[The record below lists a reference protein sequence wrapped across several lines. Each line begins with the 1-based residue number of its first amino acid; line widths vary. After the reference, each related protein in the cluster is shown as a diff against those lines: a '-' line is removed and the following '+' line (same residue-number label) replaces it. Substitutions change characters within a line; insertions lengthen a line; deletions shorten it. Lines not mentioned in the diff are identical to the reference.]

1 LRYFSMKT
9 LTVALLLIIG
19 LLAPTSLGQTPPAQ
33 GQEEEKVVVGTN
45 EVVLDAVVKDKKGHA
60 VRDLKSSDF
69 EVYEDGVPQQVLS
82 FRLITRDGVSASTRE
97 GGATTS
103 SSSASRTGG
112 PFDNTNRI
120 GAVALVFDRLSP
132 DARARARQAAF
143 GYLGQALR
151 PEDFVGVFGIDLS
164 LRVVQSFT
172 NDERLVRQAI
182 ERASAHDSAAFASN
196 TEQTTNLSQKE
207 GQLQTQR
214 AELSTNVPDTSGG
227 QRGALAVEQAFN
239 EMTLRAVEG
248 FDRLE
253 REQQGHATTDGLLAI
268 INAMSR
274 LPGRKAL
281 IFFSEGVAIPQAVQ
295 AHFRSVI
302 SSANR
307 SNVSIYAVDAAGLR
321 ALSSDAET
329 GRALAALGAKRSRQG
344 SSPTDDTSG
353 PMSRDLERNEDL
365 MRANPDAG
373 LGQLANGTGG
383 LLISDTNNPGARL
396 HQVDEDMH
404 TYYVLTYTPTNQNY
418 DGRFRQ
424 VGVKVS
430 RAGVDV
436 QARKGY
442 YAINSS
448 SASPVLA
455 YEAPALAI
463 LGGSAQPNAFPI
475 RAAAYSFP
483 EPNRPGLVPVMVELP
498 AGAVSFIKD
507 DAKKIYRTDFSVVVL
522 IKDESQHVVKK
533 LSNQYL
539 LSGPLEKLESARGGM
554 VLFYRETDLAPGR
567 YTVASVVYDAATSQA
582 STKTSTVVVPDESS
596 TRLRMSSVILI
607 KNAERLPSSDH
618 HVSNPFHFGDVIV
631 YPNLGEP
638 VRKSAVK
645 ELNLFVT
652 VYPPKGAPTPLK
664 LNCDV
669 TKGGRLMGRATLTL
683 PDADP
688 NGRIQY
694 ASAVSIDKLKPG
706 DYDLKV
712 TVQDAQSSATR
723 FEHFTVKP

>member
-1 LRYFSMKT
+1 MFSMKT
-9 LTVALLLIIG
+9 LTVSLLLLIG
-19 LLAPTSLGQTPPAQ
+19 LLAHTSLGQTPPAQ
-33 GQEEEKVVVGTN
+33 GQDEEKVVVGTN
-45 EVVLDAVVKDKKGHA
+45 EVVLDAVVKDKKGHS

-69 EVYEDGVPQQVLS
+69 EVYEDGVPQRVLS
-82 FRLITRDGVSASTRE
+82 FRLITRDAVSASTRE
-97 GGATTS
+97 SRATTS
-103 SSSASRTGG
+103 SGDTSRTGG
-112 PFDNTNRI
+112 PFDNNNRI

-143 GYLGQALR
+143 GYLGQGLR

-196 TEQTTNLSQKE
+196 TEQTTNLSQRQ
-207 GQLQTQR
+207 GQLETQR
-214 AELSTNVPDTSGG
+214 AQLSTNGPDTSGG

-281 IFFSEGVAIPQAVQ
+281 ILFSEGVAIPQAVQ

-329 GRALAALGAKRSRQG
+329 GRALATLGAKRSRQG

-383 LLISDTNNPGARL
+383 LLISDTNSPGARL
-396 HQVDEDMH
+396 HQVEEDMH
-404 TYYVLTYTPTNQNY
+404 TYYLLTYTPTNQNY

-424 VGVKVS
+424 VNVKVS

-463 LGGSAQPNAFPI
+463 LGGKAQPNAFPI
-475 RAAAYSFP
+475 RAAAFSFP

-507 DAKKIYRTDFSVVVL
+507 DAKKLYRTDFSVVVL

-539 LSGPLEKLESARGGM
+539 LSGPLEKLESAKGGM

-567 YTVASVVYDAATSQA
+567 YTVASVVYDATTSQA

-596 TRLRMSSVILI
+596 RRLRMSSVILV
-607 KNAERLPSSDH
+607 KSAERLPSSDH
-618 HVSNPFHFGDVIV
+618 HASNPFHFGDVIV

-638 VRKSAVK
+638 VHKSAVK

-652 VYPPKGAPTPLK
+652 VYPPKASRTPLK

-669 TKGGRLMGRATLTL
+669 TKGGRLMGRATVAL
-683 PDADP
+683 PDPDP
-688 NGRIQY
+688 NGRIQF

-712 TVQDAQSSATR
+712 TVQEAQSSATR